1 MVVRDGALDPL
12 GATPDQAMTGLA
24 FTLEEH
30 HARLGKVVAEMSA
43 AGLDALVLAAPED
56 LLYLTGFRSMDIF
69 RLQALVITPGQEPL
83 MVVRKVARS
92 SFERTAWTRRVMTYT
107 DHEDPGAV
115 LAAALAE
122 LGATVRRIGVPK
134 RSPYFTPYVLEQA
147 QAARAAE
154 WVDATT
160 VVSRHRWIKSPAE
173 LAYVRQAC
181 RYAEVA
187 LWAGVSACRPGRTE
201 NHVAAAMLAAMVEAG
216 SETPAKNPLLG
227 AGPRSALGHV
237 SWEGRPIAAGDVVF
251 LEPGACVR
259 RYHAA
264 IMRCAI
270 VGPPPAEQERW
281 ARACRHAVN
290 AAIAAMRPG
299 VTAASVDRAC
309 REAILASGLDGLFH
323 HRTGYSIGLGFSNW
337 IEDLSLRE
345 GEDTPLEAGMVF
357 HVVPFLS
364 DGRQGVAVSEMV
376 LVTEDGAERLTT
388 LPQELLAAPV

>member
-1 MVVRDGALDPL
+1 VDPSRPP
-12 GATPDQAMTGLA
+12 AEKELA
-24 FTLEEH
+24 FTLVEY
-30 HARLGKVVAEMSA
+30 HARLARVAAQMSA
-43 AGLDALVLAAPED
+43 TGLDALVVAAPED

-69 RLQALVITPGQEPL
+69 RFQALLVTPKEEPL
-83 MVVRKVARS
+83 MVVRKVARA
-92 SFERTAWTRRVMTYT
+92 SFERTSWTRRVMTYA
-107 DHEDPGAV
+107 DHKDPGVA

-122 LGATVRRIGVPK
+122 LGTSFRRVGVPK
-134 RSPYFTPYVLEQA
+134 QSPYFTPHVLEQA
-147 QAARAAE
+147 QAAVAAE

-160 VVSRHRWIKSPAE
+160 VVSRQRWVKSPTE
-173 LAYVRQAC
+173 VAYIRQAC
-181 RYAEVA
+181 RYAEAA
-187 LWAGVSACRPGRTE
+187 LWAGVRACRPGRTE

-264 IMRCAI
+264 LMRCAV
-270 VGPPPAEQERW
+270 VGSPRGDAERW
-281 ARACRHAVN
+281 AHACRDAVN
-290 AAIAAMRPG
+290 AAMGAMRPG
-299 VTAASVDRAC
+299 VAAAMVDRAC
-309 REAILASGLDGLFH
+309 RQSIRASGLGELFH

-345 GEDTPLEAGMVF
+345 GEDTPLEAGMAF

-376 LVTEDGAERLTT
+376 HVTEHGAERLTDV
-388 LPQELLAAPV
+388 PQELLAAPD